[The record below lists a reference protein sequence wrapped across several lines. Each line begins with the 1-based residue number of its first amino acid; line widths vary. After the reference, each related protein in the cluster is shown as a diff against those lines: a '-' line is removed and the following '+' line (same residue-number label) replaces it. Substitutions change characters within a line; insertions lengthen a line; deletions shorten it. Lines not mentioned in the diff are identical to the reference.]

1 MNYSH
6 KIKGYQPKANA
17 NTGLAMN
24 MFMSNETTIDDM
36 IKKVQHRLTLKV
48 KPGIKTWKALCKLII
63 GEGRT
68 ATQKTKIVLDSH
80 NEDMLSTMAKELA
93 PFAKELIYLA
103 QAQGISIRLL
113 SGVAINETPKYSM
126 YSFGLT
132 FDIGVFDQTSSGE
145 LIYNGNI
152 LLYANVAKLAAT
164 IGLTWA
170 ADQKTFSQQSRFELR
185 PAWAL
190 WMSDNEM
197 LNELKRRKDANLNL
211 LAIS

>member
-1 MNYSH
+1 MG
-6 KIKGYQPKANA
+6 IA
-17 NTGLAMN
+17 TN
-24 MFMSNETTIDDM
+24 MFMSNETTVDDM
-36 IKKVQHRLTLKV
+36 IKKL
-48 KPGIKTWKALCKLII
+48 
-63 GEGRT
+63 
-68 ATQKTKIVLDSH
+68 LDPH
-80 NEDMLSTMAKELA
+80 NEDMLSTMNKELA
-93 PFAKELIYLA
+93 PFAKELICLA

-113 SGVAINETPKYSM
+113 SGVTINETHKCGM

-132 FDIGVFDQTSSGE
+132 FDIGVFDQNSSGE
-145 LIYNGNI
+145 LIYNGNV
-152 LLYANVAKLAAT
+152 LLYANVAKLAAS

-190 WMSDNEM
+190 RMSDNEM